1 MALMFEDQFVSQ
13 DETEVRNSMQCD
25 NALLFHLL
33 LWQHA
38 LVPQVL
44 GLA

>member
-1 MALMFEDQFVSQ
+1 MALMFEDQFVLQ

-25 NALLFHLL
+25 NTLLFHLL

-44 GLA
+44 RLA